1 MKIEE
6 TSENIIHFKI
16 RTFVA
21 LVGGLVIGTN
31 VVNTVI
37 TDIIE
42 NRERIQYNEDA
53 EKRRR
58 THLEEKM
65 NYQIQ
70 IKDLKRDLKDCKD
83 GK

>member
-53 EKRRR
+53 DTRRR
-58 THLEEKM
+58 AHLEEKM